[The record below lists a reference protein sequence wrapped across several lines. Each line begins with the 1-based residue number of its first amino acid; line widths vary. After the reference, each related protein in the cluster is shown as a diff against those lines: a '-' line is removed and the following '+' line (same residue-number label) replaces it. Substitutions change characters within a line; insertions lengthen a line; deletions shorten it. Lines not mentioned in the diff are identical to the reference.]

1 MRTYTAG
8 QCFNKWALA
17 LMLMLHVPLLF
28 AGVSSESLS
37 PMPWPMQAGES
48 VSDLSRLFYPKNRH
62 MQQHFIAA
70 TIRLNQDTQPEL
82 NPTAVFE
89 QEHQILIPSIRQL
102 SKKSVRKHTKV
113 ATEKVQADTPQAG
126 NTAE

>member
-1 MRTYTAG
+1 MKTYTAG
-8 QCFNKWALA
+8 QCFNKCALA

-48 VSDLSRLFYPKNRH
+48 VSDLSRLFYPKNKH
-62 MQQHFIAA
+62 MQQHFIAD
-70 TIRLNQDTQPEL
+70 TIRLNHDEQPDL

-102 SKKSVRKHTKV
+102 SKKSMRKSARVSAAKSQT
-113 ATEKVQADTPQAG
+113 TESA
-126 NTAE
+126 AE